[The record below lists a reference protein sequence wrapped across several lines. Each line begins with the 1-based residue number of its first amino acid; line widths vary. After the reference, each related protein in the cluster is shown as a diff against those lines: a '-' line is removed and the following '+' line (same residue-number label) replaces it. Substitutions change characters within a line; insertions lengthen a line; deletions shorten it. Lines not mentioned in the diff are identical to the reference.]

1 MGNPDQLTITGATS
15 EQEVVLREITA
26 WSGVPVLTR
35 LIHVNLGLGYPN
47 QGGATGFSMDNRFI
61 ADPQH
66 IGYIFLHEYGHV
78 WDRHWLS
85 IEDRQKIIDLSGSPH
100 SWYGGA
106 YDVRPVEKFAD
117 TFAKI
122 TMASAGYHVG
132 APLAFVGS
140 LYDDIAARIAEV
152 HLVDLPTAETRP
164 VDSPFTDISHTSQEM
179 QDAIAWL
186 YGQGIT
192 KGTTATTSGPDEP
205 VTRGQMALFL
215 YRALGPG

>member
-1 MGNPDQLTITGATS
+1 M
-15 EQEVVLREITA
+15 
-26 WSGVPVLTR
+26 
-35 LIHVNLGLGYPN
+35 
-47 QGGATGFSMDNRFI
+47 
-61 ADPQH
+61 
-66 IGYIFLHEYGHV
+66 
-78 WDRHWLS
+78 
-85 IEDRQKIIDLSGSPH
+85 
-100 SWYGGA
+100 
-106 YDVRPVEKFAD
+106 RPVEKFAD

-132 APLAFVGS
+132 APLAFTGA
-140 LYDDIAARIAEV
+140 LYDDIVARIGETRSV
-152 HLVDLPTAETRP
+152 EIAETHP
-164 VDSPFTDISHTSQEM
+164 IDLPFTDISHTSQEM